1 MPRTPRK
8 NNGPNTREAILDAA
22 EELFV
27 DKGFSETSMS
37 RIARKARV
45 TKSLI
50 HHHFGSKDNL
60 WSEVKKRR
68 FTQYSKSQF
77 NLFSKKNPDVD
88 DVQDAMKQY
97 FQFLKKN
104 PGFVRLILWSIIEH
118 DSQQRHLQDKLSIVG
133 VEMIRQAQK
142 SGSLRSDVDPRSL
155 MIMIYG
161 LVLNWFQ
168 AKHEYLQWLGIDT
181 DTGIEDDD
189 YLADV
194 VKILFGGVLSNGEKD

>member
-37 RIARKARV
+37 RISRKARV

-68 FTQYSKSQF
+68 FTQYSKPQF
-77 NLFSKKNPDVD
+77 NLFAKQNPDVD
-88 DVQDAMKQY
+88 DVQDAMKEY
-97 FQFLKKN
+97 FHFLKEN
-104 PGFVRLILWSIIEH
+104 PGFVRLMLWSIIEH
-118 DSQQRHLQDKLSIVG
+118 DSRQRDLQDKLSIVG
-133 VEMIRQAQK
+133 VEMIQEAQK
-142 SGSLRSDVDPRSL
+142 SGNLRSDVDPRSL
-155 MIMIYG
+155 MVMIYG

-168 AKHEYLQWLGIDT
+168 AKDEYFQWLGMDPAA
-181 DTGIEDDD
+181 GIEDDD

-194 VKILFGGVLSNGEKD
+194 IKILFEGVLPNGKKG